1 METAP
6 FFKPC
11 VYSSPVCC
19 TIMNKVLIGAMC
31 IFCASFDMPF
41 FFTDSNGYHLT
52 KFMFKAH
59 RLLPLLDIKNPAE
72 ARFSVD

>member
-1 METAP
+1 
-6 FFKPC
+6 
-11 VYSSPVCC
+11 
-19 TIMNKVLIGAMC
+19 MNKLLIGAMR

-59 RLLPLLDIKNPAE
+59 RLLPLLDIKKPRRSE
-72 ARFSVD
+72 VII